1 MLLTSQAP
9 GHMLEWVA
17 ALTVTMGVCALVLTM
32 AERIESLVGERTVM
46 AFERLMGLVL
56 VAISVEMML
65 AGVRTFVHEM

>member
-1 MLLTSQAP
+1 
-9 GHMLEWVA
+9 
-17 ALTVTMGVCALVLTM
+17 M
-32 AERIESLVGERTVM
+32 AERIEQLLGERTVM